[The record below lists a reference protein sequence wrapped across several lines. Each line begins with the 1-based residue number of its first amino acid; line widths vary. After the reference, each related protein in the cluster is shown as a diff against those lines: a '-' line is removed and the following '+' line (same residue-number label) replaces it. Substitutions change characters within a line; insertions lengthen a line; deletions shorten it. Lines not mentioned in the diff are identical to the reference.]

1 MHKNKSYFFCGIG
14 GSGMLPLANI
24 VRDAGASVAGSDRA
38 LDQGRL
44 GPKFS
49 WLQSLGIDLFPQD
62 GSGLVGGDQILIAS
76 AAIEDSVPD
85 IAKAKALGCT
95 RMTRAELLAEMFNA
109 APRSVAVGGTS
120 GKSTVTGMIGWI
132 LTDAGR
138 DPTIMN
144 GAVMKNFVA
153 DDAPFASAR
162 VGQGG
167 VFVSEVDESDGS
179 IALFTPEVAVL
190 NNVSLDHKSLEEL
203 RHLFGDFAR
212 KAKACVWNAD
222 DAETAA
228 LMRSLSPSPSG
239 VEGPVPRTGPR
250 GSTGMGWGL
259 SVNGAPDGE
268 TPPGSPFCSVR
279 GTELASPPP
288 LKGRGVS
295 FGLSP
300 PADFRATDITDL
312 PLGSSF
318 TLHAMGEVY
327 PVTLIVPGRHNIA
340 NALAAIAASVALG
353 VSVAQAVRSVE
364 SFSGLARRFDIV
376 GTAND
381 ITVID
386 DFGHNPDKIAA
397 TLATLRAFPGRI
409 IAFFQPHG
417 YGPIRVMGAELADVF
432 ADNLGADDHLLLC
445 DPVYFGGT
453 VDKSIGSQSIT
464 DAVTAAGRNAEYIP
478 SREECGERIVELA
491 RPGDRIVIMGAR
503 DDTLSG
509 FALDVLQGLG
519 R

>member
-24 VRDAGASVAGSDRA
+24 VRDAGATVAGSDRA

-44 GPKFS
+44 GAKFE
-49 WLQSLGIDLFPQD
+49 WLQSLGINLFAQD
-62 GSGLVGGDQILIAS
+62 GSGLISGDQILIAS

-85 IAKAKALGCT
+85 VAKANALGCA
-95 RMTRAELLAEMFNA
+95 RMTRAELLADLFNN

-132 LTDAGR
+132 LTDAGL

-162 VGQGG
+162 VGQGD

-203 RHLFGDFAR
+203 RQLFGDFAK
-212 KAKACVWNAD
+212 KAKTSVWNAD
-222 DAETAA
+222 DAETVA
-228 LMRSLSPSPSG
+228 LMEPLA
-239 VEGPVPRTGPR
+239 
-250 GSTGMGWGL
+250 L
-259 SVNGAPDGE
+259 AGAI
-268 TPPGSPFCSVR
+268 
-279 GTELASPPP
+279 
-288 LKGRGVS
+288 S
-295 FGLSP
+295 FGFAAQ
-300 PADFRATDITDL
+300 ADFRATDIVDL
-312 PLGSSF
+312 PLGSRF
-318 TLHAMGEVY
+318 TLHAMGDTHDVA
-327 PVTLIVPGRHNIA
+327 LIVPGRHNIA
-340 NALAAIAASVALG
+340 NALAAIAAATALG
-353 VSVAQAVRSVE
+353 VTAAQAVRAIE
-364 SFSGLARRFDIV
+364 RFNGLARRFDIV

-397 TLATLRAFPGRI
+397 TLATLKAFPGRI

-417 YGPIRVMGAELADVF
+417 YGPIRVMGAELAGVF
-432 ADNLGADDHLLLC
+432 ANMLGKDDHLILC

-464 DAVTAAGRNAEYIP
+464 DAVTAAGQNAEYIP
-478 SREECGERIVELA
+478 SREDCGNRMVDLA
-491 RPGDRIVIMGAR
+491 QPGDRIVIMGAR
-503 DDTLSG
+503 DDTLSA
-509 FALDVLQGLG
+509 FAADVLTRLG
-519 R
+519 G

>member
-44 GPKFS
+44 GPKFA
-49 WLQSLGIDLFPQD
+49 WLQSLGIDLFSQD
-62 GSGLVGGDQILIAS
+62 GSGLVSGDQILIAS

-85 IAKAKALGCT
+85 IAQAIALGCT
-95 RMTRAELLAEMFNA
+95 RMTRAELLADLFNA

-132 LTDAGR
+132 LNDSGR

-179 IALFTPEVAVL
+179 IALFTPEVALL
-190 NNVSLDHKSLEEL
+190 NNVSLDHKTLEEL
-203 RHLFGDFAR
+203 RQLFGDFAR
-212 KAKACVWNAD
+212 KAKVCVWNAD

-228 LMRSLSPSPSG
+228 LMRSLSPYPSG
-239 VEGPVPRTGPR
+239 EGL
-250 GSTGMGWGL
+250 GWGQAATT
-259 SVNGAPDGE
+259 APDGQ
-268 TPPGSPFCSVR
+268 TPPPS
-279 GTELASPPP
+279 PP
-288 LKGRGVS
+288 LKRRGDLS
-295 FGLSP
+295 FGFS
-300 PADFRATDITDL
+300 ADANFRATDITDL
-312 PLGSSF
+312 PLGSRF
-318 TLHAMGEVY
+318 TLQAMGEAY

-353 VSVAQAVRSVE
+353 VSAAQAVRSVE
-364 SFSGLARRFDIV
+364 SFCGLARRFDIV

-397 TLATLRAFPGRI
+397 TLATLKAFPGRI

-432 ADNLGADDHLLLC
+432 ADKLGADDHLILC

-464 DAVTAAGRNAEYIP
+464 DAVTAADRNAEYIP
-478 SREECGERIVELA
+478 SREECGNRIVALA

-509 FALDVLQGLG
+509 FALDVLG
-519 R
+519 RLE

>member
-1 MHKNKSYFFCGIG
+1 
-14 GSGMLPLANI
+14 
-24 VRDAGASVAGSDRA
+24 
-38 LDQGRL
+38 
-44 GPKFS
+44 
-49 WLQSLGIDLFPQD
+49 
-62 GSGLVGGDQILIAS
+62 
-76 AAIEDSVPD
+76 
-85 IAKAKALGCT
+85 
-95 RMTRAELLAEMFNA
+95 MTRAELLAEMFNA

-153 DDAPFASAR
+153 DDTPFASAR
-162 VGQGG
+162 VGQGN

-190 NNVSLDHKSLEEL
+190 NNVSLDHKTLEEL
-203 RHLFGDFAR
+203 RQLFGDFAK
-212 KAKACVWNAD
+212 KAKVCVWNAD

-228 LMRSLSPSPSG
+228 LIAPMNLP
-239 VEGPVPRTGPR
+239 
-250 GSTGMGWGL
+250 
-259 SVNGAPDGE
+259 GA
-268 TPPGSPFCSVR
+268 
-279 GTELASPPP
+279 
-288 LKGRGVS
+288 VS
-295 FGLSP
+295 FGFGAGS
-300 PADFRATDITDL
+300 AFCATDIIDL
-312 PLGSSF
+312 PLGSRF
-318 TLHAMGEVY
+318 TLHALGEIRA
-327 PVTLIVPGRHNIA
+327 VTLIVPGRHNIA

-353 VSVAQAVRSVE
+353 VSLEQAVRGVE
-364 SFSGLARRFDIV
+364 RFSGLARRFDIV

-397 TLATLRAFPGRI
+397 TLATLKVFPGRI

-417 YGPIRVMGAELADVF
+417 YGPIRVMGAELAGVF
-432 ADNLGADDHLLLC
+432 ANLLGENDHLILC

-464 DAVTAAGRNAEYIP
+464 DAVTAAGRKAEYIP
-478 SREECGERIVELA
+478 SREDCGNRILEIA

-509 FALDVLQGLG
+509 FAADILQRLG

>member
-1 MHKNKSYFFCGIG
+1 
-14 GSGMLPLANI
+14 MLPLANI

-44 GPKFS
+44 GPKFK

-85 IAKAKALGCT
+85 IAKAKALGCA
-95 RMTRAELLAEMFNA
+95 RMTRAELLADLFNA

-190 NNVSLDHKSLEEL
+190 NNVSLDHKSLQEL
-203 RHLFGDFAR
+203 RQLFGDFAR
-212 KAKACVWNAD
+212 KAKVCVWNAD
-222 DAETAA
+222 DAETVA
-228 LMRSLSPSPSG
+228 LVAPMALA
-239 VEGPVPRTGPR
+239 
-250 GSTGMGWGL
+250 
-259 SVNGAPDGE
+259 GAI
-268 TPPGSPFCSVR
+268 
-279 GTELASPPP
+279 
-288 LKGRGVS
+288 S
-295 FGLSP
+295 FGFSP
-300 PADFRATDITDL
+300 HADFRATDITDL
-312 PLGSSF
+312 PLGSRF
-318 TLHAMGEVY
+318 TLHALGETHS
-327 PVTLIVPGRHNIA
+327 VTLIVPGRHNIA
-340 NALAAIAASVALG
+340 NTLAAIAASVALG
-353 VSVAQAVRSVE
+353 VSVAQAVHSVE

-376 GTAND
+376 GSAND

-386 DFGHNPDKIAA
+386 DFGHNPNKIAA
-397 TLATLRAFPGRI
+397 TLATLKAFPGGI

-432 ADNLGADDHLLLC
+432 ADMLGADDHLLLC
-445 DPVYFGGT
+445 EPVYFGGT

-464 DAVTAAGRNAEYIP
+464 EAVTAAGRNAEYIP
-478 SREECGERIVELA
+478 SREDCGERIVELA

-509 FALDVLQGLG
+509 FARDVLQGLE

>member
-24 VRDAGASVAGSDRA
+24 VRDAGASVSGSDRA

-44 GPKFS
+44 GPKFE

-62 GSGLVGGDQILIAS
+62 GSGLISGDQILIAS

-85 IAKAKALGCT
+85 VAKANALGCT
-95 RMTRAELLAEMFNA
+95 RMTRAELLADLFNA

-153 DDAPFASAR
+153 DDARFASAR
-162 VGQGG
+162 VGQGD

-190 NNVSLDHKSLEEL
+190 NNVSIDHKSLEEL
-203 RHLFGDFAR
+203 RQLFGDFAR

-228 LMRSLSPSPSG
+228 L
-239 VEGPVPRTGPR
+239 V
-250 GSTGMGWGL
+250 
-259 SVNGAPDGE
+259 APMA
-268 TPPGSPFCSVR
+268 
-279 GTELASPPP
+279 LADA
-288 LKGRGVS
+288 VS
-295 FGLSP
+295 FGFC
-300 PADFRATDITDL
+300 AEANFRATDITDL
-312 PLGSSF
+312 PLGSRF
-318 TLHAMGEVY
+318 TLHAISEAY

-364 SFSGLARRFDIV
+364 RFNGLARRFDII

-397 TLATLRAFPGRI
+397 TLATLKTFPGRI

-417 YGPIRVMGAELADVF
+417 YGPIRVMGAELAGVF
-432 ADNLGADDHLLLC
+432 AELLDADDHLILC

-464 DAVTAAGRNAEYIP
+464 DAVTAAGGNADYIP
-478 SREECGERIVELA
+478 SREDCGNRIVAFA

-503 DDTLSG
+503 DDTLSA
-509 FALDVLQGLG
+509 FAADILTQLG

>member
-44 GPKFS
+44 GTKFS

-153 DDAPFASAR
+153 DEAPFASAR

-190 NNVSLDHKSLEEL
+190 NNVSLDHKSLQEL
-203 RHLFGDFAR
+203 RQLFGDFAR

-228 LMRSLSPSPSG
+228 LAEPLA
-239 VEGPVPRTGPR
+239 
-250 GSTGMGWGL
+250 L
-259 SVNGAPDGE
+259 AGAI
-268 TPPGSPFCSVR
+268 
-279 GTELASPPP
+279 
-288 LKGRGVS
+288 S
-295 FGLSP
+295 FGFAAQ
-300 PADFRATDITDL
+300 ADFRATDIVDL
-312 PLGSSF
+312 PLGSRF
-318 TLHAMGEVY
+318 TLHAMGEAY

-432 ADNLGADDHLLLC
+432 ADNMGADDHLLLC

-464 DAVTAAGRNAEYIP
+464 DAVAKAGRNAEYIP
-478 SREECGERIVELA
+478 SREECGNRIVALA

-503 DDTLSG
+503 DDTLSA
-509 FALDVLQGLG
+509 FAGDVLG
-519 R
+519 RLK

>member
-24 VRDAGASVAGSDRA
+24 VRDTNAVVAGSDRA

-44 GPKFS
+44 GPKFA

-62 GSGLVGGDQILIAS
+62 GSGLINGDQILIAS

-85 IAKAKALGCT
+85 IAKANALGCQ
-95 RMTRAELLAEMFNA
+95 RMTRAELLANLFNA

-132 LTDAGR
+132 LTDSGL

-162 VGQGG
+162 VGQGQA
-167 VFVSEVDESDGS
+167 FVSEVDESDGS

-190 NNVSLDHKSLEEL
+190 NNVSLDHKTLQEL
-203 RHLFGDFAR
+203 RQLFGDFAK
-212 KAKACVWNAD
+212 KAKVCVWNAD
-222 DAETAA
+222 DEETVA
-228 LMRSLSPSPSG
+228 LVAPMALQ
-239 VEGPVPRTGPR
+239 
-250 GSTGMGWGL
+250 
-259 SVNGAPDGE
+259 GA
-268 TPPGSPFCSVR
+268 
-279 GTELASPPP
+279 
-288 LKGRGVS
+288 VS
-295 FGLSP
+295 FGFAAD
-300 PADFRATDITDL
+300 ADFRASDITDL
-312 PLGSSF
+312 PLGSRF
-318 TLHAMGEVY
+318 TLHALGEAH

-340 NALAAIAASVALG
+340 NALAAIAASFALG

-364 SFSGLARRFDIV
+364 RFCGLARRFDIV

-397 TLATLRAFPGRI
+397 TLATLKAFPGRI

-417 YGPIRVMGAELADVF
+417 YGPIRVMGAELAGVF

-478 SREECGERIVELA
+478 SREDCGNRMVALA

-503 DDTLSG
+503 DDTLSA
-509 FALDVLQGLG
+509 FAGDVLGRLG

>member
-24 VRDAGASVAGSDRA
+24 VRDAGATVAGSDRA

-44 GPKFS
+44 GAKFE
-49 WLQSLGIDLFPQD
+49 WLQSLGIDLFAQD
-62 GSGLVGGDQILIAS
+62 GSGLISGDQILIAS

-85 IAKAKALGCT
+85 VAKANALGCA
-95 RMTRAELLAEMFNA
+95 RMTRAELLADLFNN

-132 LTDAGR
+132 LTDAGL

-162 VGQGG
+162 VGQAD

-203 RHLFGDFAR
+203 RQLFGDFAK
-212 KAKACVWNAD
+212 KAKTSVWNAD
-222 DAETAA
+222 DAETVA
-228 LMRSLSPSPSG
+228 LIEPLA
-239 VEGPVPRTGPR
+239 
-250 GSTGMGWGL
+250 L
-259 SVNGAPDGE
+259 AGAI
-268 TPPGSPFCSVR
+268 
-279 GTELASPPP
+279 
-288 LKGRGVS
+288 S
-295 FGLSP
+295 FGFSAQ
-300 PADFRATDITDL
+300 ADFRATDIVDL
-312 PLGSSF
+312 PLGSRF
-318 TLHAMGEVY
+318 TLHAMGDTHDVA
-327 PVTLIVPGRHNIA
+327 LIVPGRHNIA
-340 NALAAIAASVALG
+340 NALAAIAAATALG
-353 VSVAQAVRSVE
+353 VTVAQAIRAIE
-364 SFSGLARRFDIV
+364 RFNGLARRFDIV

-397 TLATLRAFPGRI
+397 TLATLKAFPGRI

-417 YGPIRVMGAELADVF
+417 YGPIRVMGAELAGVF
-432 ADNLGADDHLLLC
+432 ADMLGKDDHLILC

-464 DAVTAAGRNAEYIP
+464 DAVTAAGQNAEYIP
-478 SREECGERIVELA
+478 AREDCGNRMVDLA
-491 RPGDRIVIMGAR
+491 LPGDRIVIMGAR
-503 DDTLSG
+503 DDTLSA
-509 FALDVLQGLG
+509 FAADILARLG
-519 R
+519 A